1 MQPLFFGAIFLEL
14 FFGELFS
21 FETIIPSALLSHRCF
36 YPIGAFCAIY
46 GEKAAQWLTLSVSPF
61 GPLRISHS
69 YMPGTNHSP
78 DCTSF
83 KKSSQNLSSELTAS
97 FYVS

>member
-1 MQPLFFGAIFLEL
+1 MKGLRECSPLFFGAIFFLNY
-14 FFGELFS
+14 
-21 FETIIPSALLSHRCF
+21 
-36 YPIGAFCAIY
+36 YPICAFCAIY
-46 GEKAAQWLTLSVSPF
+46 GEKAAQWLTPSVSPF
-61 GPLRISHS
+61 GPLRISQS

-83 KKSSQNLSSELTAS
+83 KNPRKNLSSELTAS

>member
-14 FFGELFS
+14 FFGGAIS
-21 FETIIPSALLSHRCF
+21 FETIIPRF
-36 YPIGAFCAIY
+36 YPICAFCAIY
-46 GEKAAQWLTLSVSPF
+46 GEKAAQWLTPSVSPF
-61 GPLRISHS
+61 GPLRISQS